1 MFIQLHPSCRLFK
14 EKNRGVAHSSDVS
27 ECASCD
33 DVDNGWSDEE
43 GEDHNVEAKHH
54 NRFYKAHMFWNGGVD
69 KYVIHVF
76 QHVQEELESTFFTE
90 EERTNR
96 IVRWISEL
104 CVVSA
109 VFFGCGLNDCMN
121 YKISTVRDE
130 VSMPTFESDP
140 EDASN
145 KTIFSTLCH
154 SFESASGYGGRCQ
167 TSYSTD
173 LHVHTDGTLVRI
185 TLRESDAYSMR
196 CICKHCKVHFDKVPG
211 KNFSAMMNAA
221 VNSRKRKSGS
231 L

>member
-33 DVDNGWSDEE
+33 VDKGWSDEE

-109 VFFGCGLNDCMN
+109 VFCPYLNESYPSSCTCPWPPSMLL
-121 YKISTVRDE
+121 KE
-130 VSMPTFESDP
+130 V
-140 EDASN
+140 
-145 KTIFSTLCH
+145 
-154 SFESASGYGGRCQ
+154 
-167 TSYSTD
+167 
-173 LHVHTDGTLVRI
+173 LHVFRLDCR
-185 TLRESDAYSMR
+185 R
-196 CICKHCKVHFDKVPG
+196 C
-211 KNFSAMMNAA
+211 
-221 VNSRKRKSGS
+221 
-231 L
+231 